1 MKRRTFLL
9 MGAGVAGAL
18 VVGWGVKPAPQTLL
32 SEEAALP
39 SANGETVLNGWVR
52 IDTTGI
58 VTIAVPRAEMGQGIY
73 TGIPQMLADE
83 LGCAW
88 HQVRVEQAP
97 IDSIYG
103 NVAMLVDSLPFHPD
117 DHGAGRKVGE
127 WFLHKVARNSM
138 LIVTGG
144 SSSVKDAWIP
154 VRQAGAS
161 ARELLVRVA
170 ATRFGVDAALCRVS
184 DGIVTAPNGLKA
196 GFGELADAAGKLKP
210 NANPP
215 LKAPKDRTLIGTSV
229 GRVDSRIKSTGQAQF
244 GIDVRIE
251 NMLYAAIK
259 QHPLV
264 GSWRTGGAVEKFE
277 ADEARTM
284 KGVHAV
290 LSVAGGMGGAHCGV
304 AVVAQSY
311 WQAKQALNAV
321 NITWT
326 EGSTATLDS
335 AAIAAQFK
343 RDLELGKPTTFHKV
357 GTVNPNFD
365 ALGKKIEATYSAPF
379 AAHVTMEPMNC
390 TALVTADSVE
400 VWAPTQAPAVVR
412 WIAAKVAGVKSSQVT
427 VHATYLGGGFGR
439 RGEIDFVVQ
448 AVQIAKQVRGHAVQ
462 LIWSREEDMTH
473 DMYRPAAL
481 AKFQAGFD
489 SAGKVE
495 ALLYRGV
502 SGSVM
507 GSMVRRLGF
516 TPAGPDKTNAE
527 GAADK
532 VYEFPNVRYE
542 HVLSETP
549 VPQGFWRSV
558 GHSQNAFFMEAF
570 VDEMAAA
577 VGQDPLAF
585 RLNHL
590 KNHKTHSDVLNLA
603 AEKAGWG
610 KPLAAGRARGM
621 ALHESFGSIV
631 AQVVEVSIVEK
642 DGKKLPRVHRVV
654 CALCC
659 GPVINPDI
667 VKAQMESGVI
677 FALSAAVH
685 GEITLKRGAVEQAN
699 FPQYD
704 MVRMSDAPVVET
716 HILPANNPDERPGGV
731 GEPGVPPLAPALAN
745 ALFKLTGKPVRS
757 LPIRL

>member
-9 MGAGVAGAL
+9 MGTGVAGAL

-32 SEEAALP
+32 NEEAALP
-39 SANGETVLNGWVR
+39 AANGETVLNGWVR
-52 IDTTGI
+52 IDTTGV

-73 TGIPQMLADE
+73 TAIPQMLADE

-88 HQVRVEQAP
+88 NQVRVEQSP

-117 DHGAGRKVGE
+117 DQGAGRKVGE
-127 WFLHKVARNSM
+127 WFIHKVARNSM

-161 ARELLVRVA
+161 ARDLLVRA
-170 ATRFGVDAALCRVS
+170 AAVRFGVEAAQCRVS
-184 DGIVTAPNGLKA
+184 DGVVSAPNGLKA
-196 GFGELADAAGKLKP
+196 SFGELAQAAGQLRP
-210 NANPP
+210 NSNPP
-215 LKAPKDRTLIGTSV
+215 LKAPKDRTLIGKSV
-229 GRVDSRIKSTGQAQF
+229 GRVDARIKSTGQAQF
-244 GIDVRIE
+244 GIDVRVE

-259 QHPLV
+259 QHPQV
-264 GSWRTGGAVEKFE
+264 GSWRTGGVWEKFE
-277 ADEARTM
+277 ADNARAM
-284 KGVHAV
+284 RGVHAV
-290 LSVAGGMGGAHCGV
+290 LPVAGGMGGAHSGI

-311 WQAKQALNAV
+311 WQAKQALDAV
-321 NITWT
+321 KVTWVA
-326 EGSTATLDS
+326 GSTAGLDS
-335 AAIAAQFK
+335 TGIAAQFK
-343 RDLELGKPTTFHKV
+343 RDLDLGKPATFHKV
-357 GTVNPNFD
+357 GTVNPNFETF
-365 ALGKKIEATYSAPF
+365 AKKIEATYSAPF

-390 TALVTADSVE
+390 TVLVTADSVE

-412 WIAAKVAGVKSSQVT
+412 WIAGKAAGMKSSQVT

-439 RGEIDFVVQ
+439 RGEVDFVVQ
-448 AVQIAKQVRGHAVQ
+448 AVQIAKQVPGRAVQ

-473 DMYRPAAL
+473 DMYRPAAI
-481 AKFQAGFD
+481 ARFQAGFD
-489 SAGKVE
+489 GSGKVG

-502 SGSVM
+502 SGSVI

-516 TPAGPDKTNAE
+516 APAGPDKTNAE

-532 VYEFPNVRYE
+532 VYEFANVRYE

-549 VPQGFWRSV
+549 VPLGFWRSV

-570 VDEMAAA
+570 MDEMAAA
-577 VGQDPLAF
+577 AGLDPVAF
-585 RLNHL
+585 RLQYL
-590 KNHKTHSDVLNLA
+590 ANHKTHADVLKLA

-610 KPLAAGRARGM
+610 KPLPPGLARGV

-631 AQVVEVSIVEK
+631 AQVVEVSVVEK

-654 CALCC
+654 CAIYC

-667 VKAQMESGVI
+667 VAAQMESGVI
-677 FALSAAVH
+677 FGLTAALY
-685 GEITLKRGAVEQAN
+685 GEITLKGGAVEQAN

-704 MVRMSDAPVVET
+704 MVRMGDTPKVET
-716 HILPANNPDERPGGV
+716 YILAANNPDERPGGV
-731 GEPGVPPLAPALAN
+731 GEPGTPPIAPAVAN